1 MFRSQLTAGGI
12 DVVTVPGTQR
22 RLDTMFHQNI
32 IKVQSF
38 FLIDGEI
45 PVFIDLIVGNQVTMI
60 PNYLFYGSDITEVR
74 FEAESVCQTIG
85 AFAFGQCRG
94 LSLVSL
100 PASLTEIGE
109 ECFAGDG
116 IENCNY
122 SGTTGQI
129 QTIWSGVQPTDFVI
143 TCSDGIWPEQDEG

>member
-45 PVFIDLIVGNQVTMI
+45 PVFIDLIVGNQV
-60 PNYLFYGSDITEVR
+60 DIGIHAADQVR
-74 FEAESVCQTIG
+74 QLDRRFVTVVDAVEKNVFKSQT
-85 AFAFGQCRG
+85 AVVVDAVADRRG
-94 LSLVSL
+94 
-100 PASLTEIGE
+100 
-109 ECFAGDG
+109 
-116 IENCNY
+116 
-122 SGTTGQI
+122 
-129 QTIWSGVQPTDFVI
+129 
-143 TCSDGIWPEQDEG
+143 